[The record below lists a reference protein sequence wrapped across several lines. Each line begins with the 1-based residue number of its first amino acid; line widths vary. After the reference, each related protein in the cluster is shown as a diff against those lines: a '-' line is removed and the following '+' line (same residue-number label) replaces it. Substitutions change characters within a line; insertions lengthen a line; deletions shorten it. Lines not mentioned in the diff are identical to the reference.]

1 METEATGTILYFSVL
16 YGLWV
21 AQHLGGEPV
30 AALEQGKEFLSLA
43 PSQMQPGLLLVGH
56 RLAGSALAFTGD
68 YPAALLHLDHAM
80 ALYQPEEH
88 RELASRFGADIGIT
102 ALCVR
107 AWVLWHCGYPD
118 QARSALGE
126 GLRHA
131 RQSVHRHTLV
141 YALIYKGMTT
151 VSARWTAET
160 ETAANELVALT
171 REHGFALFLGY
182 GLSLQA
188 GAMTLR
194 GQGEAAVERVREGVA
209 AMQATGMNR
218 SEPLVLGHL
227 AEAFALKGAV
237 AEGLRALA
245 AASTAAEASGTRSA
259 DAELH
264 RLRGDLLDRLPSPDC
279 SEVESCVRSPL
290 MVAQQQGTRG
300 FALRAAVSLTGLLRA
315 HGEA

>member
-1 METEATGTILYFSVL
+1 
-16 YGLWV
+16 
-21 AQHLGGEPV
+21 
-30 AALEQGKEFLSLA
+30 
-43 PSQMQPGLLLVGH
+43 
-56 RLAGSALAFTGD
+56 
-68 YPAALLHLDHAM
+68 
-80 ALYQPEEH
+80 
-88 RELASRFGADIGIT
+88 
-102 ALCVR
+102 
-107 AWVLWHCGYPD
+107 
-118 QARSALGE
+118 
-126 GLRHA
+126 
-131 RQSVHRHTLV
+131 
-141 YALIYKGMTT
+141 MTT

-279 SEVESCVRSPL
+279 SEVESCFRSAL

-315 HGEA
+315 QGEA